1 MGLAFSLLRLLFG
14 KFQGVGEEC
23 NQIHIL
29 EITLTGMWGLEVG
42 IPARRLTKVSVE
54 RNARMQGIG
63 TKSDKVKGGVLEIK
77 KINREH

>member
-1 MGLAFSLLRLLFG
+1 MGLAFSLLKLLFG

-29 EITLTGMWGLEVG
+29 EITLTGMWELKVG
-42 IPARRLTKVSVE
+42 IPARILTKVSVE

-63 TKSDKVKGGVLEIK
+63 TKSDKVKGGLWRLRK
-77 KINREH
+77 